1 MNPTI
6 CIFPADCTDFSTNGA
21 GTLTPSSCTVTE
33 TLNGEYEVVLE
44 HPIDEAGKWTRL
56 AVGCILRV
64 PVPEAMTPYVKL
76 PDQHIKLDTTSRG
89 VWRIT
94 QTAQVRIQAGFNYK
108 IIGTY
113 YSGHRCAVLGS
124 IYVVTVTTTAT
135 GESYSYS
142 TSTYPSGSPAQ
153 GTTRSVS
160 TWYKVTTY
168 DGVTGYIPAY
178 CASNV
183 YHSTGIKTIVGEVVE
198 SRQLREQPFRIYRV
212 IPELN
217 KVTVYARHIFYDLLD
232 NFIKSYKPGANDR
245 GAEALDGIGAACQTE
260 TEFSF
265 HSDITDQAD
274 DFSVTHKNPI
284 DAILGDE
291 GFISVYGGELARDWY
306 DVFVV
311 ERVGDDTDIE
321 IREGKN
327 LKSVSY
333 DVDTTDV
340 ITRIVP
346 TGETSKGKTLYLP
359 ELYVDSPH
367 INDYPHPKWLQLAVS
382 DAK

>member
-1 MNPTI
+1 
-6 CIFPADCTDFSTNGA
+6 
-21 GTLTPSSCTVTE
+21 
-33 TLNGEYEVVLE
+33 
-44 HPIDEAGKWTRL
+44 
-56 AVGCILRV
+56 
-64 PVPEAMTPYVKL
+64 MTPYVKL

-160 TWYKVTTY
+160 TWYKVTAY

-183 YHSTGIKTIVGEVVE
+183 YHSSTITTIVGEVVE
-198 SRQLREQPFRIYRV
+198 SRQLRDQPFRIYRV
-212 IPELN
+212 VPELN

-245 GAEALDGIGAACQTE
+245 GAEALDGMLLPEQRGRESAGECQPSGAAG
-260 TEFSF
+260 
-265 HSDITDQAD
+265 A
-274 DFSVTHKNPI
+274 
-284 DAILGDE
+284 
-291 GFISVYGGELARDWY
+291 
-306 DVFVV
+306 
-311 ERVGDDTDIE
+311 
-321 IREGKN
+321 
-327 LKSVSY
+327 
-333 DVDTTDV
+333 
-340 ITRIVP
+340 
-346 TGETSKGKTLYLP
+346 GETQGSAESTA
-359 ELYVDSPH
+359 
-367 INDYPHPKWLQLAVS
+367 Q
-382 DAK
+382 

>member
-1 MNPTI
+1 
-6 CIFPADCTDFSTNGA
+6 
-21 GTLTPSSCTVTE
+21 
-33 TLNGEYEVVLE
+33 
-44 HPIDEAGKWTRL
+44 
-56 AVGCILRV
+56 VGCILRV
-64 PVPEAMTPYVKL
+64 PVPAAMTPYVKL
-76 PDQHIKLDTTSRG
+76 PSQRIKLDTPSRG
-89 VWRIT
+89 VWRLT
-94 QTAQVRIQAGFNYK
+94 RTAYVRIQAGFNYK

-168 DGVTGYIPAY
+168 DGVTGYIPTY
-178 CASNV
+178 CASNE
-183 YHSTGIKTIVGEVVE
+183 YHSTEIKTIVGEVVE
-198 SRQLREQPFRIYRV
+198 SRQLRDQPFRIYRV

-245 GAEALDGIGAACQTE
+245 GAEALDGIGAACRTE

-265 HSDITDQAD
+265 HSDITEQAD

-284 DAILGDE
+284 DAILGDTRSCIYD
-291 GFISVYGGELARDWY
+291 ISNSKEKQCFSSMGEQY
-306 DVFVV
+306 HFPQ
-311 ERVGDDTDIE
+311 
-321 IREGKN
+321 
-327 LKSVSY
+327 SY
-333 DVDTTDV
+333 HIYVAV
-340 ITRIVP
+340 IV
-346 TGETSKGKTLYLP
+346 
-359 ELYVDSPH
+359 
-367 INDYPHPKWLQLAVS
+367 
-382 DAK
+382 